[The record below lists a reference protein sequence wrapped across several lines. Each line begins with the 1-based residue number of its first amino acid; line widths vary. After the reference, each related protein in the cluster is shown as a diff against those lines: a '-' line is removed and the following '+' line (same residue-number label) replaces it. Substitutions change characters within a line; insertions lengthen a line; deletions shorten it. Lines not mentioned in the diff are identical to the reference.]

1 MRGHATSNQGVDY
14 ISPSVFHPVQ
24 LSKVDISILAREK
37 GIGFFSSALS
47 GYFVKA
53 CVKSTEVVRVRKMK
67 HGVTKLQ

>member
-1 MRGHATSNQGVDY
+1 MQ
-14 ISPSVFHPVQ
+14 P
-24 LSKVDISILAREK
+24 SKVDISILAREK